1 MTNAE
6 RRHNPADMHK
16 RHLDHRLYDDEFR
29 ELNRKV
35 LQEVFYG
42 FAVIVL
48 PLLVLLYALA

>member
-16 RHLDHRLYDDEFR
+16 RHLDRRLYDDEFR

-35 LQEVFYG
+35 LWEVLYG
-42 FAVIVL
+42 FAVVVL